1 MKNLLIKIGIKSRN
15 ASSYQIDEK
24 KKNKVLENYFK
35 MIEKNKLKIIKENQ
49 KDLII
54 AKKKGIKKVKEA
66 GTPIKILFENVIVFS
81 ISLCS
86 K

>member
-1 MKNLLIKIGIKSRN
+1 MKNLLIKIGIKSRK

-24 KKNKVLENYFK
+24 KKNKVLENYFQ

-54 AKKKGIKKVKEA
+54 AKKKE
-66 GTPIKILFENVIVFS
+66 
-81 ISLCS
+81 
-86 K
+86 